1 MSAQEWEI
9 CLRGKGKSGF
19 IHYRVQQLSLLPGR
33 LPGPALIVGAADL
46 TSPIH
51 IGTAWYEWKVRG
63 TGQLQDLEERGG
75 KD

>member
-1 MSAQEWEI
+1 MSAQEWGI

-19 IHYRVQQLSLLPGR
+19 IHYRVQQLSLLPHR
-33 LPGPALIVGAADL
+33 LPAPALIIGAADL

-51 IGTAWYEWKVRG
+51 IGTAWYEWKASAP
-63 TGQLQDLEERGG
+63 GQLQDPEERGG